1 MLAPHCHNG
10 SCRYVRAICI
20 SSSLLTLK
28 KDFVSLCLT
37 LFFSSYLNAD
47 GYRRF
52 CWTASRQGWLKS
64 SFFWGYILLQ
74 IHGGSLA
81 EKLGTRKVLG
91 TALFITAILTL
102 LTPLVAVWNVNLL
115 FALRILM
122 GVAEAVTFPSL
133 PPLIQR
139 LEKVSLQNY
148 R

>member
-1 MLAPHCHNG
+1 M
-10 SCRYVRAICI
+10 
-20 SSSLLTLK
+20 TLE
-28 KDFVSLCLT
+28 KDFVSLWLT
-37 LFFSSYLNAD
+37 LFFSYLNAD

-115 FALRILM
+115 LALRILM

-133 PPLIQR
+133 PPLIHR
-139 LEKVSLQNY
+139 LVK
-148 R
+148 

>member
-81 EKLGTRKVLG
+81 EKLGTRKVPQYIYVIVRIRNQS
-91 TALFITAILTL
+91 LFIRTAMTEMM
-102 LTPLVAVWNVNLL
+102 AV
-115 FALRILM
+115 RIYNDR
-122 GVAEAVTFPSL
+122 FP
-133 PPLIQR
+133 IR
-139 LEKVSLQNY
+139 TITY
-148 R
+148 I